1 VTLYA
6 DLFRYGDLFLNL
18 FRRELRVKYR
28 GSVLGLG
35 WTLVLPL
42 ALMGVYTV
50 VFSVLLDAV
59 SIDHY
64 PLFLLSG
71 LVTWVFFQGAL
82 QSSCTSLLGQ
92 ASLVKQ
98 VRFPRQLLPFAVV
111 GTNAVTLLVMLAVLV
126 PVNLVVIPETRSTFW
141 AGLPLV
147 LPLVALAGGL
157 ALVLAA
163 VTVVFRDVEHL
174 LTAILLPWFFL
185 TPVFYTFES
194 IPAVSE
200 HETLVDVL
208 QYANPVTPILTA
220 IRDPL
225 FFGQYPSWV
234 DVVYSVVA
242 ATISLA
248 VGALVFRRIDDR
260 LAVEL

>member
-1 VTLYA
+1 MTLYA
-6 DLFRYGDLFLNL
+6 DLLRYGDLFLNL

-42 ALMGVYTV
+42 ALMTVYTV
-50 VFSVLLDAV
+50 VFSVLLNAV
-59 SIDHY
+59 SIEHY

-82 QSSCTSLLGQ
+82 QSSCTSLLAQ

-98 VRFPRQLLPFAVV
+98 VRFPRQLLTFAVV

-126 PVNLVVIPETRSTFW
+126 PVNLIFIPATRTTFW

-147 LPLVALAGGL
+147 VPLVALAGGI
-157 ALVLAA
+157 ALVLATL
-163 VTVVFRDVEHL
+163 TVVFRDVEHL
-174 LTAILLPWFFL
+174 LAAILLPWFFL
-185 TPVFYTFES
+185 TPVFYTFDLPQIS
-194 IPAVSE
+194 GHPY
-200 HETLVDVL
+200 LVDL
-208 QYANPVTPILTA
+208 LHYGNPVAPLVIA

-225 FFGQYPSWV
+225 FFGELPQLG
-234 DVVYSVVA
+234 DVVYVIVAGLVAMGVA
-242 ATISLA
+242 AII
-248 VGALVFRRIDDR
+248 FRRFDDQ
-260 LAVEL
+260 LAAQL

>member
-35 WTLVLPL
+35 WTLVLPF
-42 ALMGVYTV
+42 ALMAVYTV
-50 VFSVLLDAV
+50 VFSVLLEAV

-111 GTNAVTLLVMLAVLV
+111 GTNAVTLLVMLAVLI

-141 AGLPLV
+141 AALPLV
-147 LPLVALAGGL
+147 VPLVALAGGL

-185 TPVFYTFES
+185 TPIFYTFDLPV
-194 IPAVSE
+194 IGE
-200 HETLVDVL
+200 HPNLANVL
-208 QYANPVTPILTA
+208 HYANPVAPLVIA

-225 FFGQYPSWV
+225 FFGELPQLG
-234 DVVYSVVA
+234 DVVYVVVA
-242 ATISLA
+242 ALVALGTA
-248 VGALVFRRIDDR
+248 ALVFRRLDDQ
-260 LAVEL
+260 LAAQL

>member
-50 VFSVLLDAV
+50 VFSVLLGAV
-59 SIDHY
+59 NIEHY
-64 PLFLLSG
+64 SLFLLSG

-98 VRFPRQLLPFAVV
+98 VRFPRQMLPFAVV
-111 GTNAVTLLVMLAVLV
+111 GTNAVTLVVMLAVLV

-141 AGLPLV
+141 AVIPLV
-147 LPLVALAGGL
+147 VPLVALAGGI

-185 TPVFYTFES
+185 TPVFYTFDLPG
-194 IPAVSE
+194 IGE
-200 HETLVDVL
+200 HPHLVQL
-208 QYANPVTPILTA
+208 LHWANPVAPFVIA

-225 FFGQYPSWV
+225 FFGELPPFG
-234 DVVYSVVA
+234 DVVYVLVA
-242 ATISLA
+242 AAISLGVA
-248 VGALVFRRIDDR
+248 SLVFRRLDDQ
-260 LAVEL
+260 LAAQL

>member
-185 TPVFYTFES
+185 TPVFYTFDL
-194 IPAVSE
+194 PGLGD
-200 HETLVDVL
+200 HPTLVNL
-208 QYANPVTPILTA
+208 LHYANPVAPFVIA

-225 FFGQYPSWV
+225 FFGELPQPG
-234 DVVYSVVA
+234 DVAYVVVA
-242 ATISLA
+242 ALVA
-248 VGALVFRRIDDR
+248 LGAAALVFRRLDDQ
-260 LAVEL
+260 LAAQL

>member
-1 VTLYA
+1 MTLYA

-28 GSVLGLG
+28 GSVLGVG

-42 ALMGVYTV
+42 ALMAVYTV
-50 VFSVLLDAV
+50 VFSVLLEAV
-59 SIDHY
+59 NIEHY
-64 PLFLLSG
+64 PLFLLTG

-82 QSSCTSLLGQ
+82 QASCTSLLGQ

-111 GTNAVTLLVMLAVLV
+111 GTNAITLLVMLAVLV
-126 PVNLVVIPETRSTFW
+126 PVNLAVIPETRSTFW

-147 LPLVALAGGL
+147 LPLIAFAGGL

-163 VTVVFRDVEHL
+163 MTVVFRDVEHL

-185 TPVFYTFES
+185 TPVFYTFDL
-194 IPAVSE
+194 PAIGG
-200 HETLVDVL
+200 HPTLVNL
-208 QYANPVTPILTA
+208 LHYANPVTPFVIA
-220 IRDPL
+220 FRDPL
-225 FFGQYPSWV
+225 FFGELPQLV
-234 DVVYSVVA
+234 DVVYVFA
-242 ATISLA
+242 A
-248 VGALVFRRIDDR
+248 ALVALFAAAFIFRRLDDQ
-260 LAVEL
+260 LAAQL

>member
-1 VTLYA
+1 MTLYA
-6 DLFRYGDLFLNL
+6 DLLRYGDLFLNL

-42 ALMGVYTV
+42 ALMTVYTV
-50 VFSVLLDAV
+50 VFSVLLKAV
-59 SIDHY
+59 SIEHY

-82 QSSCTSLLGQ
+82 QSSCTSLLAQ

-98 VRFPRQLLPFAVV
+98 VRFPRQLLTFAVV

-126 PVNLVVIPETRSTFW
+126 PVNLIFIPATRTTFW

-147 LPLVALAGGL
+147 VPLVALAGGI
-157 ALVLAA
+157 ALVLATL
-163 VTVVFRDVEHL
+163 TVVFRDVEHL
-174 LTAILLPWFFL
+174 LAAILLPWFFL
-185 TPVFYTFES
+185 TPVFYTFDLPQIS
-194 IPAVSE
+194 GHPY
-200 HETLVDVL
+200 LVDL
-208 QYANPVTPILTA
+208 LHYGNPVAPLVIA

-225 FFGQYPSWV
+225 FFGELPQLG
-234 DVVYSVVA
+234 DVVYVIVAGLVAMGVA
-242 ATISLA
+242 AII
-248 VGALVFRRIDDR
+248 FRRFDDQ
-260 LAVEL
+260 LAAQL

>member
-50 VFSVLLDAV
+50 VFSVLLNAV

-111 GTNAVTLLVMLAVLV
+111 GTNAVTLVVMLAVLL
-126 PVNLVVIPETRSTFW
+126 PVNLIVIPETRSTFW
-141 AGLPLV
+141 AALPLV
-147 LPLVALAGGL
+147 AALVALAGGL

-185 TPVFYTFES
+185 TPVFYTFDLPR
-194 IPAVSE
+194 IGDHP
-200 HETLVDVL
+200 TLVNL
-208 QYANPVTPILTA
+208 LHYLNPVAPFVIA

-225 FFGQYPSWV
+225 FFGELPQLG
-234 DVVYSVVA
+234 DVVYVVVA
-242 ATISLA
+242 AFVALGA
-248 VGALVFRRIDDR
+248 AALVFRRLDDQ
-260 LAVEL
+260 LAAQL

>member
-42 ALMGVYTV
+42 ALMAVYTV
-50 VFSVLLDAV
+50 VFSVLLGAV

-111 GTNAVTLLVMLAVLV
+111 GTNAVTLVVMLAVLV
-126 PVNLVVIPETRSTFW
+126 PVNLIFIPETRTTFW

-147 LPLVALAGGL
+147 LGLVALAGGI

-185 TPVFYTFES
+185 TPVFYTFDLQEINS
-194 IPAVSE
+194 HPK
-200 HETLVDVL
+200 LVDL
-208 QYANPVTPILTA
+208 LHYGNPVAPFVIA

-225 FFGQYPSWV
+225 FFGELPALG
-234 DVVYSVVA
+234 DVIYVIVA
-242 ATISLA
+242 SLVA
-248 VGALVFRRIDDR
+248 LAGAAFVFRRIDDQ
-260 LAVEL
+260 LAAQL

>member
-1 VTLYA
+1 MTLYA

-50 VFSVLLDAV
+50 VFSVLLGAV

-71 LVTWVFFQGAL
+71 LVSWVFFQGAL

-111 GTNAVTLLVMLAVLV
+111 GTNAVTLVVMLAVLV
-126 PVNLVVIPETRSTFW
+126 PVNLVFIPETRTTFW

-147 LPLVALAGGL
+147 LGLVALAGGI

-185 TPVFYTFES
+185 TPVFYTFDLQG
-194 IPAVSE
+194 INNHPK
-200 HETLVDVL
+200 LVDL
-208 QYANPVTPILTA
+208 LHYGNPVAPFVIA

-225 FFGQYPSWV
+225 FFGELPALG
-234 DVVYSVVA
+234 DVIYVIVA
-242 ATISLA
+242 SLVA
-248 VGALVFRRIDDR
+248 LGAAALIFRRVDDQ
-260 LAVEL
+260 LAAQL

>member
-1 VTLYA
+1 MTIYA
-6 DLFRYGDLFLNL
+6 ELFRYGDLFLNL

-50 VFSVLLDAV
+50 VFSVLLEAV
-59 SIDHY
+59 SIEHY

-82 QSSCTSLLGQ
+82 QASCTSLLGQ

-111 GTNAVTLLVMLAVLV
+111 GTNAVTLVVMFAVLV
-126 PVNLVVIPETRSTFW
+126 PVNLIVIPETRSTFW
-141 AGLPLV
+141 AGLPIL
-147 LPLVALAGGL
+147 LPLVAFAGGL

-163 VTVVFRDVEHL
+163 VTVIFRDVEHL

-185 TPVFYTFES
+185 TPVFYTFDL
-194 IPAVSE
+194 PGLGE
-200 HETLVDVL
+200 HPTVVNLL
-208 QYANPVTPILTA
+208 HYLNPVAPFVIA

-225 FFGQYPSWV
+225 FFGDLPQLG
-234 DVVYSVVA
+234 DVVYVFVA
-242 ATISLA
+242 ALVALA
-248 VGALVFRRIDDR
+248 AASLVFRRLDDQ
-260 LAVEL
+260 LAAQL

>member
-1 VTLYA
+1 MTLYA

-126 PVNLVVIPETRSTFW
+126 PVNLIVIPETRSTFW

-147 LPLVALAGGL
+147 IPLVALAGGL

-185 TPVFYTFES
+185 TPVFYTLDLPV
-194 IPAVSE
+194 IGD
-200 HETLVDVL
+200 HETLANVL
-208 QYANPVTPILTA
+208 HYANPIAPFVIA

-225 FFGQYPSWV
+225 FFGELPQLGDIAYV
-234 DVVYSVVA
+234 VVA
-242 ATISLA
+242 SLIA
-248 VGALVFRRIDDR
+248 LGAAALVFRRLDDQ
-260 LAVEL
+260 LAAQL

>member
-59 SIDHY
+59 SIQHY
-64 PLFLLSG
+64 SLFLLSG

-98 VRFPRQLLPFAVV
+98 VRFPRQMLTFAVV
-111 GTNAVTLLVMLAVLV
+111 GTNAVTLLVMLAVLI
-126 PVNLVVIPETRSTFW
+126 PVNLIVIPETRSTFW
-141 AGLPLV
+141 AGIPLV
-147 LPLVALAGGL
+147 VPLVALAGGI

-185 TPVFYTFES
+185 TPVFYTFDLPG
-194 IPAVSE
+194 IGDHPHLVSLL
-200 HETLVDVL
+200 HW
-208 QYANPVTPILTA
+208 ANPVAPFVIA

-225 FFGQYPSWV
+225 FFGELPPLG
-234 DVVYSVVA
+234 DVVYVLVASLIALGVASV
-242 ATISLA
+242 
-248 VGALVFRRIDDR
+248 VFRRLDDQLAAR
-260 LAVEL
+260 L

>member
-1 VTLYA
+1 MTLYA
-6 DLFRYGDLFLNL
+6 DLFRYSDLFLNL

-42 ALMGVYTV
+42 ALMTVYTV
-50 VFSVLLDAV
+50 VFSVLLGAV

-71 LVTWVFFQGAL
+71 LITWVFFQGAL
-82 QSSCTSLLGQ
+82 QASCTSLLGQ

-98 VRFPRQLLPFAVV
+98 VRFPRQLLTFAVV
-111 GTNAVTLLVMLAVLV
+111 GTNAVTLIVMLAVLL
-126 PVNLVVIPETRSTFW
+126 PVNFIVIPETRSTFW
-141 AGLPLV
+141 AALPLMF
-147 LPLVALAGGL
+147 PLVALAGGI

-163 VTVVFRDVEHL
+163 LTVVFRDVEHL

-185 TPVFYTFES
+185 TPVFYTFDLEQ
-194 IPAVSE
+194 IRGHPF
-200 HETLVDVL
+200 LVDL
-208 QYANPVTPILTA
+208 LHYGNPVAPLVIA

-225 FFGQYPSWV
+225 FFGQLPALG
-234 DVVYSVVA
+234 DVVYVFVA
-242 ATISLA
+242 GLVALGLA
-248 VGALVFRRIDDR
+248 AFIFRRLDDQ
-260 LAVEL
+260 LAAQL

>member
-1 VTLYA
+1 MTLYA

-28 GSVLGLG
+28 GSVLGVG

-42 ALMGVYTV
+42 ALMGVYTI
-50 VFSVLLDAV
+50 VFSVLLGAV
-59 SIDHY
+59 NIEHY
-64 PLFLLSG
+64 SLFLLSG

-98 VRFPRQLLPFAVV
+98 VRFPRQMLTFAVV

-126 PVNLVVIPETRSTFW
+126 PINLVVIPETRPTFW
-141 AGLPLV
+141 AGIAIVPFLL
-147 LPLVALAGGL
+147 ALAGGI

-163 VTVVFRDVEHL
+163 VTVIFRDVEHL

-185 TPVFYTFES
+185 TPVFYTFDLPQ
-194 IPAVSE
+194 INKHP
-200 HETLVDVL
+200 HLVDL
-208 QYANPVTPILTA
+208 LHYANPVAPFVIA

-225 FFGQYPSWV
+225 FFGDLPQLG
-234 DVVYSVVA
+234 DVVYVVVA
-242 ATISLA
+242 ALVALGVAS
-248 VGALVFRRIDDR
+248 LVFRRLDDQ
-260 LAVEL
+260 LAAQL

>member
-111 GTNAVTLLVMLAVLV
+111 GTNAVTLLVMLAVLI
-126 PVNLVVIPETRSTFW
+126 PLNLVVIPETRSTFW
-141 AGLPLV
+141 AGLPLL

-157 ALVLAA
+157 ALVLSA

-185 TPVFYTFES
+185 TPVLYTFDLPG
-194 IPAVSE
+194 IGE
-200 HETLVDVL
+200 HPTLVNVL
-208 QYANPVTPILTA
+208 HYANPVAPLVIA
-220 IRDPL
+220 VRDPL
-225 FFGQYPSWV
+225 FFGELPQLG
-234 DVVYSVVA
+234 DVVYVVVA
-242 ATISLA
+242 ALVALGTA
-248 VGALVFRRIDDR
+248 ALVFRRLDDQ
-260 LAVEL
+260 LAAQL